1 MSQSLPP
8 VTDHGIVPLS
18 DGSVEVVGAIASAA
32 EARPEF
38 PALTFDEAQALTQE
52 IRSTTV
58 QLWALVLRAYEGHAW
73 RVLGYRSWRAYVTR
87 EFQLSQSYAY
97 RLLDHA
103 RVIRTLEAATN
114 SPMGEIVTER
124 RARALK
130 PHIEDVA
137 VQVGNSVVAG
147 ATPAEALEQAERAL
161 KERETR
167 YTDSRKKDPRTATN
181 REMVVRVRRVTADV
195 LLGDVL
201 PSADEIDWHL
211 LDAELV
217 PTWVEKLRN
226 AARQILAFAD
236 QMEAT
241 R

>member
-1 MSQSLPP
+1 MSQPLPP

-18 DGSVEVVGAIASAA
+18 DGSIELVGPLAT
-32 EARPEF
+32 EARPEL

-52 IRSTTV
+52 IRSSAV
-58 QLWALVLRAYEGHAW
+58 KLWALVLRAYEGHAW
-73 RVLGYRSWRAYVTR
+73 RVLGYRSWRAYTTQ
-87 EFQLSQSYAY
+87 EFQLSQSHAY

-103 RVIRTLEAATN
+103 RVVRALEGAAN
-114 SPMGEIVTER
+114 SPLGEIVTER

-130 PHIEDVA
+130 PHIDEVA
-137 VQVGNSVVAG
+137 AEVGVSVAAG

-167 YTDSRKKDPRTATN
+167 YTDSRQKDSRTATN

-211 LDAELV
+211 LDAELI

-226 AARQILAFAD
+226 AAHQILAFAD